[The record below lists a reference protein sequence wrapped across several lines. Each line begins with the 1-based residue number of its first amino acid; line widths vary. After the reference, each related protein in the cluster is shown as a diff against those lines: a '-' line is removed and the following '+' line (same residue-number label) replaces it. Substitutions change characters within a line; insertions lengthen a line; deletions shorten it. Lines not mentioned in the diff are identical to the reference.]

1 MKIFVKGYG
10 RHAMKVLTLKCESTD
25 TIAHEKVFTLECE
38 STDTIAHL
46 KVKVQ
51 DIERTIPI
59 HHQRLMFD
67 GKQLDDNF
75 SENMTLTDVGVEE
88 GSVLQLCL
96 PSFMRH
102 SAGRYIIHRQLHACL

>member
-1 MKIFVKGYG
+1 MKIFVKG
-10 RHAMKVLTLKCESTD
+10 HD
-25 TIAHEKVFTLECE
+25 EKVFTLECE

-67 GKQLDDNF
+67 GKQLDNNF

-88 GSVLQLCL
+88 GSMLQLCF
-96 PSFMRH
+96 PGGPEG
-102 SAGRYIIHRQLHACL
+102 AGRYIILRQLHTCLRLKMMCVYMLRLK